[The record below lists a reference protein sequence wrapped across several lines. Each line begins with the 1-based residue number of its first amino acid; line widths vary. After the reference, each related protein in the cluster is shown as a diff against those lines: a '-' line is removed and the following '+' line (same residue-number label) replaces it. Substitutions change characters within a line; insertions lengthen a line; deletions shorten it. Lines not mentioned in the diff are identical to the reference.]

1 MTDTLK
7 TDDPRLIEAEMLARK
22 IIVTQ
27 PNNPDA
33 LNGLGLILMERA
45 DYASAEGYFSQAFN
59 REPER
64 RDFSSNLLRA
74 LSAAARTA
82 VEAGS
87 LQTAMDYLQ
96 KSLLIDPQRVE
107 TVCQI
112 AFVLA
117 SFDRHADALE
127 MADKAVSMNSHH
139 SHAHDVRGL
148 ALLGSDKINDSVM
161 AFRKALE
168 IDSNFVSAHTNLGSA
183 LLARGDHR
191 DALNHLHRA
200 LQLEPDNAMACNN
213 LGLVLADMAKFAEA
227 EFALRQAVA
236 NAPDFAE
243 AHFNLSRVL
252 LMQGKYLEGWQE
264 NEWRWKCRS
273 FPSTRREF
281 PYPTFGTEKAAGKTV
296 LVWSE
301 QGIGDEIM
309 FANPIPDLIAEGAS
323 VIIECGER
331 LVDVFGRSFPSA
343 TVVPRTD
350 PPSPLIEQAGIDYQ
364 TPMGSLCVRYRDSKS
379 AFEAS
384 EGRYLHAD
392 PTRQSDLAN
401 RYQELGPGPLVG
413 ICWRSGNPIAG
424 GERSAP
430 LDLWGAILTQAPC
443 RFISL
448 QYGEVGEDI
457 SEVKKRLGVD
467 IHVDG
472 KVNPLKSADDWF
484 AQIGAM
490 DLVISVDNS
499 TIQVSGSQ
507 GVPTWTLVNYVPEWR
522 FGMSGVGH
530 DWHPSIRVYRQPSPG
545 DWRAVFDDVGADFAE
560 WHARFQEEGDIL

>member
-33 LNGLGLILMERA
+33 LNGLGLILMEKA
-45 DYASAEGYFSQAFN
+45 DYASAEGYFSQALN

-74 LSAAARTA
+74 LSEAARTA
-82 VEAGS
+82 VEVGS
-87 LQTAMDYLQ
+87 LQTAMDCLQ
-96 KSLLIDPQRVE
+96 KSLQIDPQRAE

-112 AFVLA
+112 AFVLS

-127 MADKAVSMNSHH
+127 MADKAVSMTSHH
-139 SHAHDVRGL
+139 AHAHDVRGL
-148 ALLGSDKINDSVM
+148 ALLGSDKINDAVA

-168 IDSNFVSAHTNLGSA
+168 IDSNFVSAHANLGIA

-191 DALNHLHRA
+191 DALKHLQRA
-200 LQLEPDNAMACNN
+200 LQLEPENAMACNN

-227 EFALRQAVA
+227 EAALRQAVA
-236 NAPDFAE
+236 TAPAFAE

-281 PYPTFGTEKAAGKTV
+281 PYPTLGTEKAAGKTV

-309 FANPIPDLIAEGAS
+309 FANPVPDLIAEGAS

-331 LVDVFGRSFPSA
+331 LVDVFGRSFPGA
-343 TVVPRTD
+343 TVVARTD
-350 PPSPLIEQAGIDYQ
+350 PPNPLIEQAGIDYQ
-364 TPMGSLCVRYRDSKS
+364 TPMGSLCVRYRESKT

-384 EGRYLHAD
+384 EGQYLYAD
-392 PTRQSDLAN
+392 PTRQSDLAH

-424 GERSAP
+424 GDRSAP

-448 QYGEVGEDI
+448 QYGEVAEDI
-457 SEVKKRLGVD
+457 SDIKKRLGVD

-472 KVNPLKSADDWF
+472 KVNPLKNANDWF
-484 AQIGAM
+484 AQIGTM
-490 DLVISVDNS
+490 DLVISIDNS

-507 GVPTWTLVNYVPEWR
+507 GVPTWTLLSYLPEWR
-522 FGMSGVGH
+522 FGMSGSGH

-545 DWRAVFDDVGADFAE
+545 DWRAVFDGVGADFAE
-560 WHARFQEEGDIL
+560 WHAGFQEEGARL